1 MITVFVGFYI
11 SKRASKDLDS
21 YFLGGK
27 SIPWYVLGISNAS
40 GMFDITGTMWLV
52 YTVYVYGLKGAWIP
66 WIYPMFNQIFLMVYL
81 SGWLR
86 RSNVLTGAEWIKT
99 RFGDGRG
106 AHLSH
111 IIVVVF
117 AVVGVIGFLSYGFK
131 GIGKFASVFLPFDL
145 SPNTYGLIFM
155 GITTLYVVKGG
166 MFSVVFTE
174 LLQFFVMLV
183 ASIAVGIIA
192 INAVS
197 PEAIAAVTPRGW
209 DNLFFNWHLD
219 LNWKGLMDAV
229 DQRIIDDGWNMFG
242 FFFVMMLF
250 KGILVSAAGPAPN
263 FDMQRILSA
272 RSPSEAAK
280 MSGIVNIV
288 LLFPRYFL
296 IAGLTVL
303 ALVFMKDD
311 FLAMGS
317 EIDFEMILPYTV
329 RRFLPVGIAGLLI
342 AGLLAAFMS
351 TFAAT
356 VNAAPAYLVNDIYKK
371 YINPNAPDK
380 TYVRLSYLTSVLV
393 VVVGISFGFMAESIN
408 SVTLWIVSGLW
419 GGYTASNVLKWY
431 WWRFN
436 GFGYFWG
443 MTAGILASLV
453 MPVVFPDFPALE
465 AFPIVLAVSL
475 LGSYLGSLLT
485 APVTDQVLMDFYEN
499 VRPWGFWKPV
509 LEKCQQ
515 KDPSITANK
524 NFKRDLFNIIMGMSG
539 QMAITVLPIYLVIQ
553 NWGNAGWALAILI
566 VVLVVLKKTWY
577 DRLDDNYSQR

>member
-1 MITVFVGFYI
+1 
-11 SKRASKDLDS
+11 
-21 YFLGGK
+21 
-27 SIPWYVLGISNAS
+27 
-40 GMFDITGTMWLV
+40 
-52 YTVYVYGLKGAWIP
+52 
-66 WIYPMFNQIFLMVYL
+66 
-81 SGWLR
+81 
-86 RSNVLTGAEWIKT
+86 
-99 RFGDGRG
+99 
-106 AHLSH
+106 
-111 IIVVVF
+111 
-117 AVVGVIGFLSYGFK
+117 
-131 GIGKFASVFLPFDL
+131 
-145 SPNTYGLIFM
+145 
-155 GITTLYVVKGG
+155 VVKGG

-197 PEAIAAVTPRGW
+197 PEAIAAVTPSGW

-443 MTAGILASLV
+443 MTAGILASLI
-453 MPVVFPDFPALE
+453 MPVAFPGFPALE
-465 AFPIVLAVSL
+465 AFPIVLVVSL
-475 LGSYLGSLLT
+475 LGSYLGSLMT
-485 APVTDQVLMDFYEN
+485 APVADEVLMDFYES

-515 KDPSITANK
+515 KDPSIMANT
-524 NFKRDLFNIIMGMSG
+524 NFIRDLFNVIIGMVG

-553 NWGNAGWALAILI
+553 NWGNAGWALAIL
-566 VVLVVLKKTWY
+566 VAVLVILKKTWY
-577 DRLDDNYSQR
+577 DRLDDNYSLR

>member
-197 PEAIAAVTPRGW
+197 PEAIAAVTPSGW

-443 MTAGILASLV
+443 MTAGILASLI
-453 MPVVFPDFPALE
+453 MPVAFPGFPALE

-475 LGSYLGSLLT
+475 LGSYLGSLMT
-485 APVTDQVLMDFYEN
+485 APVADEVLMDFYEN

-515 KDPSITANK
+515 RDPSIMANA
-524 NFKRDLFNIIMGMSG
+524 NFKRDLFNVIIGMAG

-553 NWGNAGWALAILI
+553 NWGNAGWALAIL
-566 VVLVVLKKTWY
+566 VAVLVILKKTWY
-577 DRLDDNYSQR
+577 DRLDDNYSLR

>member
-197 PEAIAAVTPRGW
+197 PEAIAAVTPSGW

-443 MTAGILASLV
+443 MTAGILASLI
-453 MPVVFPDFPALE
+453 MPVAFPGFPALE
-465 AFPIVLAVSL
+465 AFPIVLVVSL
-475 LGSYLGSLLT
+475 LGSYLGSLMT
-485 APVTDQVLMDFYEN
+485 VPVADEVLMDFYEN

-515 KDPSITANK
+515 RDPSIMANT
-524 NFKRDLFNIIMGMSG
+524 NFKRDLFNVIIGMAG

-553 NWGNAGWALAILI
+553 NWSNAGWALAIL
-566 VVLVVLKKTWY
+566 VAVLVILKKTWY
-577 DRLDDNYSQR
+577 DRLEDDYSQR

>member
-371 YINPNAPDK
+371 YINPNASDK

-443 MTAGILASLV
+443 MTAGILASLI
-453 MPVVFPDFPALE
+453 MPVAFPGFPALE
-465 AFPIVLAVSL
+465 AFPIVLVVSL
-475 LGSYLGSLLT
+475 LGSYLGSLMT
-485 APVTDQVLMDFYEN
+485 APVADEVLMDFYEN

-515 KDPSITANK
+515 RDPSIMANT
-524 NFKRDLFNIIMGMSG
+524 NFKRDLFNVIIGMAG

-553 NWGNAGWALAILI
+553 NWGNAGWALAIL
-566 VVLVVLKKTWY
+566 VAVLVILKKTWY
-577 DRLDDNYSQR
+577 DRLEDDYSQR

>member
-197 PEAIAAVTPRGW
+197 PEAIAAVTPSGW

-443 MTAGILASLV
+443 MTAGILASLI
-453 MPVVFPDFPALE
+453 MPVAFPGFPALE

-475 LGSYLGSLLT
+475 LGSYLGSLMT
-485 APVTDQVLMDFYEN
+485 APVADEVLMDFYEN

-515 KDPSITANK
+515 RDPSIMANT
-524 NFKRDLFNIIMGMSG
+524 NFKRDLFNVIIGMAG

-553 NWGNAGWALAILI
+553 NWGNAGWALAIL
-566 VVLVVLKKTWY
+566 VAVLVILKKTWY
-577 DRLDDNYSQR
+577 DRLEDNYSQR

>member
-197 PEAIAAVTPRGW
+197 PEAIAAVTPSGW

-443 MTAGILASLV
+443 MTAGILASLI
-453 MPVVFPDFPALE
+453 MPVAFPGFPALE
-465 AFPIVLAVSL
+465 AFPIVLVVSL
-475 LGSYLGSLLT
+475 LGSYLGSLMT
-485 APVTDQVLMDFYEN
+485 APVADEVLMDFYEN

-515 KDPSITANK
+515 RDSSIMANT
-524 NFKRDLFNIIMGMSG
+524 NFKRDLFNVIIGMAG

-553 NWGNAGWALAILI
+553 NWGNAGWALAIL
-566 VVLVVLKKTWY
+566 VAVLVILKKTWY
-577 DRLDDNYSQR
+577 DRLEDNYSQR

>member
-1 MITVFVGFYI
+1 MVTVFVGFYI

-81 SGWLR
+81 SAWLR

-197 PEAIAAVTPRGW
+197 PEAIAAVTPHGW

-380 TYVRLSYLTSVLV
+380 TYVRLSYLTSILV
-393 VVVGISFGFMAESIN
+393 VMVGISFGFMAESIN

-443 MTAGILASLV
+443 MAAGILASLV

-485 APVTDQVLMDFYEN
+485 EPVADEVLMDFYEN

-577 DRLDDNYSQR
+577 DRLDDNYS

>member
-86 RSNVLTGAEWIKT
+86 KSNVLTGAEWIKT

-197 PEAIAAVTPRGW
+197 PEAIAAVTPSGW

-380 TYVRLSYLTSVLV
+380 TYVRLSYLSSVLV

-443 MTAGILASLV
+443 MTAGILASLI
-453 MPVVFPDFPALE
+453 MPVAFPGFPALE
-465 AFPIVLAVSL
+465 AFPIVLVVSL
-475 LGSYLGSLLT
+475 LGSYLGSLMT
-485 APVTDQVLMDFYEN
+485 APVADEVLMDFYEN

-515 KDPSITANK
+515 RDPSIMANT
-524 NFKRDLFNIIMGMSG
+524 NFKRDLFNVIIGMVG

-553 NWGNAGWALAILI
+553 NWGNAGWALAIL
-566 VVLVVLKKTWY
+566 VAVLVILKKTWY
-577 DRLDDNYSQR
+577 DRLDDNYSLR

>member
-86 RSNVLTGAEWIKT
+86 KSNVLTGAEWIKT

-197 PEAIAAVTPRGW
+197 PEAIAAVTPSGW

-317 EIDFEMILPYTV
+317 EIDFEIILPYTV

-443 MTAGILASLV
+443 MTAGILASLI
-453 MPVVFPDFPALE
+453 MPVAFPGFPALE
-465 AFPIVLAVSL
+465 AFPIVLVVSL
-475 LGSYLGSLLT
+475 LGSYLGSLMT
-485 APVTDQVLMDFYEN
+485 APVADEVLMDFYES

-515 KDPSITANK
+515 KDPSIMANT
-524 NFKRDLFNIIMGMSG
+524 NFIRDLFNVIIGMVG

-553 NWGNAGWALAILI
+553 NWGNAGWALAIL
-566 VVLVVLKKTWY
+566 VAVLVILKKTWY
-577 DRLDDNYSQR
+577 DRLDDNYSLR

>member
-197 PEAIAAVTPRGW
+197 PEAIAAVTPSGW

-443 MTAGILASLV
+443 MTAGILASLI
-453 MPVVFPDFPALE
+453 MPVAFPGFPALE
-465 AFPIVLAVSL
+465 AFPIVLVVSL
-475 LGSYLGSLLT
+475 LGSYLGSLMT
-485 APVTDQVLMDFYEN
+485 APVADEVLMDFYEN

-515 KDPSITANK
+515 RDPSIMANT
-524 NFKRDLFNIIMGMSG
+524 NFKRDLFNVIIGMAG

-553 NWGNAGWALAILI
+553 NWGNAGWALAIL
-566 VVLVVLKKTWY
+566 VAVLVILKKTWY
-577 DRLDDNYSQR
+577 DRLEDNYSQR